1 MAVDVALHTA
11 DRETPKVI
19 PADPMVGLVLVTR
32 NGSRRGCCYR
42 LFRVGAEI

>member
-1 MAVDVALHTA
+1 MRGPMAVDVALHTA

-32 NGSRRGCCYR
+32 NGPRKRPI
-42 LFRVGAEI
+42 VTEIV